1 MALDLNTLGYSG
13 ALTLAGSFAAKRLW
27 DWFKSDR
34 QGSSL
39 YEVEKQAHIATRARF
54 DEERLQLEADIEE
67 ERKMRKAAEME
78 LRETNKA
85 HDDDRRSWRREREE
99 TQQAMDALRAE
110 VFRLNQ
116 KVTELTQT
124 VQGRKPD
131 GFTG

>member
-13 ALTLAGSFAAKRLW
+13 VLTLAGSFAAKRLY

-39 YEVEKQAHIATRARF
+39 YEVEMQAHIATRARF
-54 DEERLQLEADIEE
+54 EQERQQLEADLEE
-67 ERKMRKAAEME
+67 ERKGRKAAEME

-85 HDDDRRSWRREREE
+85 HDEDRKAWRGEREQ
-99 TQQAMDALRAE
+99 TQQAMNALREE

-116 KVTELTQT
+116 KVTELTNT
-124 VQGRKPD
+124 VNRKQHNGP
-131 GFTG
+131 T